1 MTAPRSSRRPS
12 TSRHGDGDVRETTPD
27 FVEALARG
35 LDVIKA
41 FGPGATSLTVSE
53 AAARTS
59 LARPTARRLLLT
71 LEELGYVTSRAGAYS
86 LTARTLELGTAYV
99 AARGRF
105 DVARPHLLALVART
119 GESSSM
125 SQLDGS
131 DIIYRERA
139 SVPKIIALS
148 VHVGTKFPAIATA
161 MGHVL
166 LADQSPEQL
175 DATLAT
181 PSASDIIPRVALSR
195 SELDDHLAAAREQG
209 WAMSDELL
217 SFGIRSIAAPVRD
230 RHGRV
235 AAAVNVTTHAAETP
249 IDRLVGEHLPPLR
262 DAADAITRAWAD
274 LAMLPVA
281 SPDADR
287 W

>member
-1 MTAPRSSRRPS
+1 MTARRSSHRASAPRP
-12 TSRHGDGDVRETTPD
+12 GNADDRETTPD

-53 AAARTS
+53 AAARTA
-59 LARPTARRLLLT
+59 LARPTARRLLMT

-99 AARGRF
+99 AARGRW
-105 DVARPHLLALVART
+105 DVARPHLVALVART
-119 GESSSM
+119 HESSSM
-125 SQLDGS
+125 SQLEGS

-148 VHVGTKFPAIATA
+148 VHVGTKFPATATA

-166 LADQSPEQL
+166 LAEQSPEQL
-175 DATLAT
+175 DDTLAT
-181 PSASDIIPRVALSR
+181 PSASGIIPRVSLTR
-195 SELDDHLAAAREQG
+195 GELDACLSQVREQG

-217 SFGIRSIAAPVRD
+217 SFGIRSIAAAVRD
-230 RHGRV
+230 GSGRTV
-235 AAAVNVTTHAAETP
+235 AAVNVTTHAAETP
-249 IDRLVGEHLPPLR
+249 VDRLVGDHLPPLL
-262 DAADAITRAWAD
+262 DAAAAIGQAWAD
-274 LAMLPVA
+274 LAVLPVV